1 MDNVRR
7 RTGWGGAVAA
17 AWLAAGCAAA
27 TVQPR
32 SANPY
37 IQDAQVAG
45 QQGAVVSGQGAAA
58 VGVALGAGTAAAR
71 RAAGECYTPCVP
83 GTACNPQTG
92 LCDELPC
99 RGQCKPS
106 ERCDTSGLFPRCVDD
121 GSRMTIQPP
130 DAGTP

>member
-1 MDNVRR
+1 VNRVNF
-7 RTGWGGAVAA
+7 RTWWTGLAA
-17 AWLAAGCAAA
+17 AWLLGCAAA

-37 IQDAQVAG
+37 IQDAQPAG
-45 QQGAVVSGQGAAA
+45 QQGAVVTGRGAAG
-58 VGVALGAGTAAAR
+58 VGVALGVGTAAAR

-83 GTACNPQTG
+83 GTACNPETG

-106 ERCDTSGLFPRCVDD
+106 ERCDASGLFPRCVDD
-121 GSRMTIQPP
+121 GSRMSIQPP

>member
-1 MDNVRR
+1 
-7 RTGWGGAVAA
+7 
-17 AWLAAGCAAA
+17 
-27 TVQPR
+27 
-32 SANPY
+32 
-37 IQDAQVAG
+37 
-45 QQGAVVSGQGAAA
+45 
-58 VGVALGAGTAAAR
+58 VGVGAAAAR

-92 LCDELPC
+92 LCEELPC